1 MADAAEDRGLAFT
14 LAALSTES
22 EQAETAMRAFGDAD
36 LTRPT
41 RCDAWD
47 VRGLIGHLIR
57 DVDRIVTYLAASPPD
72 LTPSAGDIDAVAYFR
87 AFDPAQAAPGVA
99 ERSRETAAAY
109 ATRDALVEGFAQM
122 WRHAVEAATAAGPER
137 IVTVAGGQT
146 LRLADYVPTRVLEM
160 TVHGLDLADALG
172 VPPWTTPGAAE
183 VTRDLLV
190 GLLERDPPA
199 GWDDTTFFDKGTGR
213 APLSASDLEALGTAA
228 DRFPL
233 LA

>member
-1 MADAAEDRGLAFT
+1 MADPVEERGLAFT

-22 EQAETAMRAFGDAD
+22 EQAEAAMRSLVDAD
-36 LTRPT
+36 LARPT
-41 RCDAWD
+41 RCEAWD
-47 VRGLIGHLIR
+47 VRALIGHLIR

-72 LTPSAGDIDAVAYFR
+72 QAPSPSDIDAVAYFH
-87 AFDPAQAAPGVA
+87 AFDPARAAPGVA
-99 ERSRETAAAY
+99 QRSRETAAAY
-109 ATRDALVEGFAQM
+109 ATREALMEAFAQM

-137 IVTVAGGQT
+137 VVTVAGGQT

-160 TVHGLDLADALG
+160 TVHGLDLADAMG
-172 VPPWTTPGAAE
+172 MAPWTTPGAAE

-190 GLLERDPPA
+190 GLLERHPPA
-199 GWDDTTFFDKGTGR
+199 AWDDTMFFDKGTGR
-213 APLSASDLEALGTAA
+213 APLSESDREELGAAA